1 MSAHT
6 LDKLIHMVNQ
16 IVRNVTHEAD
26 PVSMIAD
33 HIKAFWSPRMIEQ
46 ITPVLSE
53 PVLSETGPARLDP
66 VAHAA
71 LSRLVDQSTH
81 AA

>member
-6 LDKLIHMVNQ
+6 LDKLIYMANQ
-16 IVRNVTHEAD
+16 IVRNLTHEAD

-33 HIKAFWSPRMIEQ
+33 HIKAFWSPRMIAQ

-53 PVLSETGPARLDP
+53 SVLSETGPARLDP

-71 LSRLVDQSTH
+71 LSRLVSQGAD

>member
-6 LDKLIHMVNQ
+6 LDKLIMMANQ
-16 IVRNVTHEAD
+16 IARNVTHDQD
-26 PVSMIAD
+26 PVGMIAD

-53 PVLSETGPARLDP
+53 SGPARLDP
-66 VAHAA
+66 AAHEA
-71 LSRLVDQSTH
+71 LSRLVGLGAH

>member
-6 LDKLIHMVNQ
+6 LDKLITMANQ
-16 IVRNVTHEAD
+16 IARNVALDVD

-33 HIKAFWSPRMIEQ
+33 HIKAFWSPRMLQQ
-46 ITPVLSE
+46 IFAVLE
-53 PVLSETGPARLDP
+53 GPEGAKIDR

-71 LSRLVDQSTH
+71 LSRLATKSAH

>member
-6 LDKLIHMVNQ
+6 LDKLIMMANQ
-16 IVRNVTHEAD
+16 IARNVTHEAD

-46 ITPVLSE
+46 IAPVLN
-53 PVLSETGPARLDP
+53 ETGPARLDP

>member
-6 LDKLIHMVNQ
+6 LDKLIMMANQ
-16 IVRNVTHEAD
+16 IARNVTHEAD
-26 PVSMIAD
+26 PVGMIAD
-33 HIKAFWSPRMIEQ
+33 HIKAFWSPRMIAQ
-46 ITPVLSE
+46 IT
-53 PVLSETGPARLDP
+53 PVLSETGPARLGP

-71 LSRLVDQSTH
+71 LSRLVGQDAN

>member
-6 LDKLIHMVNQ
+6 LEKLIYMANQ
-16 IVRNVTHEAD
+16 IARNVTHDAD
-26 PVSMIAD
+26 PVGMIID

-46 ITPVLSE
+46 IASVLSE
-53 PVLSETGPARLDP
+53 DGPARLDP
-66 VAHAA
+66 VAQAA
-71 LSRLVDQSTH
+71 LSRVVGQSAN

>member
-6 LDKLIHMVNQ
+6 LDKLIMMVNQ
-16 IVRNVTHEAD
+16 IARNLTHEAD
-26 PVSMIAD
+26 PVTMIAD
-33 HIKAFWSPRMIEQ
+33 HIKAFWSPRMIQQ

-53 PVLSETGPARLDP
+53 TGSARLDP

-71 LSRLVDQSTH
+71 LSRLVSQSAH
-81 AA
+81 AT

>member
-6 LDKLIHMVNQ
+6 LDKLIVMANQ
-16 IVRNVTHEAD
+16 IARNVTHEAD
-26 PVSMIAD
+26 PVAMIAD
-33 HIKAFWSPRMIEQ
+33 HIKAFWSPRMIAQ

-53 PVLSETGPARLDP
+53 GGPTRLDP

-71 LSRLVDQSTH
+71 LSRLVAPGAH

>member
-6 LDKLIHMVNQ
+6 LDKLIYMANQ
-16 IVRNVTHEAD
+16 IARNVTHEAD
-26 PVSMIAD
+26 PVGMITD

-46 ITPVLSE
+46 IAPVLRES
-53 PVLSETGPARLDP
+53 GPARLDP
-66 VAHAA
+66 AAHAA
-71 LSRLVDQSTH
+71 LSRLAGQDAH

>member
-6 LDKLIHMVNQ
+6 LDKLVMMANQ
-16 IVRNVTHEAD
+16 IARNVTHEAD

-33 HIKAFWSPRMIEQ
+33 HIKAFWSPRMIAQ
-46 ITPVLSE
+46 IA

-71 LSRLVDQSTH
+71 LSRLVGQDVH

>member
-6 LDKLIHMVNQ
+6 LDKLIYMANQ
-16 IVRNVTHEAD
+16 IVRNLTHEAD

-33 HIKAFWSPRMIEQ
+33 HIKAFWSPRMIAQ
-46 ITPVLSE
+46 IT

-71 LSRLVDQSTH
+71 LSRLAGRGAH